1 MQGKL
6 QPTMRAPHNPDL
18 STIVHENSCSSSTT
32 IHKNLR
38 SSSAIFHLSLIG
50 HNWQK
55 LAQMELD
62 WKPFSHVFKF
72 FSKISCIYFSNS
84 AKRGIYFSNSTKL
97 GIYFSNSAE
106 HRFMALVLLK
116 NSWVPM
122 DISKTPSKFHG
133 FDWISLNFRPNLVPQ
148 PLLIE
153 IGANAEMETLK
164 FHILEVN
171 DQFFVGLNY
180 F

>member
-1 MQGKL
+1 MHRIIERCRGSYNERRGL
-6 QPTMRAPHNPDL
+6 L
-18 STIVHENSCSSSTT
+18 STLLHLPLFTKIRANVPWIGN
-32 IHKNLR
+32 
-38 SSSAIFHLSLIG
+38 LSLIG

-55 LAQMELD
+55 LARMELH
-62 WKPFSHVFKF
+62 WKPFSHVFNF
-72 FSKISCIYFSNS
+72 SSKISCIYFSNS
-84 AKRGIYFSNSTKL
+84 AER

-106 HRFMALVLLK
+106 RGLMALVLLK

-133 FDWISLNFRPNLVPQ
+133 FDWISLNFRPNLVPR
-148 PLLIE
+148 PLMTK
-153 IGANAEMETLK
+153 IGANAIEMETLK
-164 FHILEVN
+164 FQILEVN